1 MQIQHVNAFAGLVS
15 EWDELADRCAAP
27 PFLRAGWFEAWW
39 RAFGRGRLTLLALRR
54 DERLAAVGAFARRS
68 GRLSA
73 LANVHS
79 PFFALLGEDDDAER
93 ALARAIYAQ
102 PARQVA
108 MAFVPRAPW
117 LEDAGPGAGRLLIWT
132 PLQRSPYVRLSG
144 DFAEFEASLS
154 KRFVTDIRRR
164 RRALG
169 REGAIS
175 LEVVDERERVDALLE
190 EAFNLE
196 SSGWKDARG
205 TAITSREDTRTFYT
219 EVARW
224 AADAGFLRLVFLRL
238 DGRAIAFEYAF
249 DDGRSW
255 WFLKGGVDPALK
267 RFAPGKLLA
276 HGLIE
281 RAYEH
286 GLQTFE
292 FLGADEPWKRDWR
305 PEYRDLFLQLAARRS
320 PLALAETSLLIGYRR
335 YALPLARRTLAAVR

>member
-1 MQIQHVNAFAGLVS
+1 MEIQVVDAFARLAR
-15 EWDELADRCAAP
+15 EWDVLADRCAAP
-27 PFLRAGWFEAWW
+27 PFLRPGWFEAWW
-39 RAFGRGRLTLLALRR
+39 RAFGRGRLTLFAGRR
-54 DERLAAVGAFARRS
+54 DGRLVAVGAFARRR

-79 PFFALLGEDDDAER
+79 PFFALLGEDHDAER
-93 ALARAIYAQ
+93 ELAQAIYEQ
-102 PARQVA
+102 PARHVA
-108 MAFVPRAPW
+108 MPFVLRTPL
-117 LEDAGPGAGRLLIWT
+117 LEDAGPRTGRLLVWT
-132 PLQRSPYVRLSG
+132 PLQRSPYVRLND
-144 DFAEFEASLS
+144 DFAAFEASLS

-175 LEVVDERERVDALLE
+175 VEVVDERRRADALLE
-190 EAFNLE
+190 EAFQLE

-205 TAITSREDTRTFYT
+205 TAIASREDTHTFYT
-219 EVARW
+219 DVARW
-224 AADAGFLRLVFLRL
+224 AADAGFLRLAFLRL

-281 RAYEH
+281 RAYEN

-292 FLGADEPWKRDWR
+292 FLGADELWKRDWR
-305 PEYRDLFLQLAARRS
+305 PEYRELFLQLATRRS
-320 PLALAETSLLIGYRR
+320 PLALAETSLLVGYRR
-335 YALPLARRTLAAVR
+335 YALPLARRTLAGVR